1 MKAVYVSRHTL
12 LPSQERGVRELGLE
26 IIRKIEN
33 LPEGQELIKLI
44 NDLKSE
50 GIEAVITVALPPHLL
65 ASLSKAFRVFVFEMR
80 SSTVPTV
87 TDAEKWV
94 AEAPERR
101 ISPRASRGA
110 CEGHGI
116 HRNQRNKSHHR
127 IEESLD
133 GLKFFILFFYCSRGV
148 VRPNMGASQPPAPS
162 SNPGG
167 SILFCVVATTY
178 RKVYIPIGL
187 ELYYEPFKYC

>member
-101 ISPRASRGA
+101 TYLLGRPGEPVRVMEFIGINETKVIIESRRVWTA
-110 CEGHGI
+110 
-116 HRNQRNKSHHR
+116 
-127 IEESLD
+127 
-133 GLKFFILFFYCSRGV
+133 
-148 VRPNMGASQPPAPS
+148 
-162 SNPGG
+162 
-167 SILFCVVATTY
+167 
-178 RKVYIPIGL
+178 
-187 ELYYEPFKYC
+187 